1 MPGGGIIPA
10 CAGFT
15 LVPTSPYATLS
26 DHPRV
31 RGVYSGRH
39 SMPMPVGGSSPHA
52 RGLRERPL
60 LGGQG
65 LRIIPAC
72 AGFTGWGTGAAGCGG
87 DHPRMRGV
95 YGDYWVAIH
104 SWVGSSPHAR
114 GLRYPPQLPRPERRI
129 IPACAGFTVCG
140 VHPRRDAADHPR
152 MRGVYM
158 DEEIYVLGQGGSSPH
173 ARGLPSAECTR
184 GVTPRIIPACA
195 GFTGRRR

>member
-72 AGFTGWGTGAAGCGG
+72 AGFTATTGSLSTPGS

-95 YGDYWVAIH
+95 YDIPH
-104 SWVGSSPHAR
+104 SCPDQNAGSSPHAR
-114 GLRYPPQLPRPERRI
+114 GL
-129 IPACAGFTVCG
+129 
-140 VHPRRDAADHPR
+140 HDA
-152 MRGVYM
+152 
-158 DEEIYVLGQGGSSPH
+158 
-173 ARGLPSAECTR
+173 
-184 GVTPRIIPACA
+184 
-195 GFTGRRR
+195 